1 MSSLNENKNLE
12 DMFRSLLDESLKN
25 MKEER
30 ELSLD
35 RYRRQDE
42 QIITPEDFILQGK
55 TAVDYLKVAAD
66 RSNSMA
72 GLAKMIKDIIYKD
85 GSSNESSGSIGSM
98 NDNMK
103 KEIFQYL
110 QTGKNKNT

>member
-1 MSSLNENKNLE
+1 MSSSNENQNLE
-12 DMFRSLLDESLKN
+12 EMFKGLIDESLKN

-55 TAVDYLKVAAD
+55 FAVDYLKVAAD
-66 RSNSMA
+66 RSNSMV

-85 GSSNESSGSIGSM
+85 GSSSDSLTSTNSM
-98 NDNMK
+98 SDNMK
-103 KEIFQYL
+103 REIFQYL
-110 QTGKNKNT
+110 QTGKNKNI

>member
-1 MSSLNENKNLE
+1 MSSLNENQNLE

-42 QIITPEDFILQGK
+42 QIMTPEDFILQGK

-66 RSNSMA
+66 RSNSMV

>member
-1 MSSLNENKNLE
+1 MSSLDENQNLE

-42 QIITPEDFILQGK
+42 QIVSPEDFILQGK
-55 TAVDYLKVAAD
+55 FAVDYLKVAAD
-66 RSNSMA
+66 RSNSMI
-72 GLAKMIKDIIYKD
+72 GVAKMLKDIIYKD
-85 GSSNESSGSIGSM
+85 GSSSESSSSIGSM

>member
-1 MSSLNENKNLE
+1 MSLLDENKNLE
-12 DMFRSLLDESLKN
+12 DMFRSLIDESLKN

-42 QIITPEDFILQGK
+42 QIVSPEDFILQGK
-55 TAVDYLKVAAD
+55 FAVDYLKVAAD
-66 RSNSMA
+66 RSNSMV

-85 GSSNESSGSIGSM
+85 NASGESSGSSSSM
-98 NDNMK
+98 SDNMK

-110 QTGKNKNT
+110 QTGKNKNI

>member
-1 MSSLNENKNLE
+1 MSSSNENQNLE
-12 DMFRSLLDESLKN
+12 DMFRDLLDESLKN

-42 QIITPEDFILQGK
+42 QIVTPEDFILQGK
-55 TAVDYLKVAAD
+55 FAVDYLKVAAD
-66 RSNSMA
+66 RSNSMV

-85 GSSNESSGSIGSM
+85 GSSSESSGSIGSM